1 MCSTT
6 ELHAK
11 MRDKIKEEINKA
23 GGRRA
28 LAEDKGFDYGR
39 IYNMA
44 EGVESSYPPRDLF
57 EKIFGKLDLEEED
70 DTIAVTGNT
79 KIEVEEVGPANVE
92 FMAIPLTID
101 CPEYD
106 ELRRMLNMI
115 DKDLVI
121 GFINR

>member
-11 MRDKIKEEINKA
+11 MRDKIKMEVNRA

-28 LAEDKGFDYGR
+28 LAEEKGFDYGR

-70 DTIAVTGNT
+70 DTITVTGDT
-79 KIEVEEVGPANVE
+79 KIEVGEFEPENVV
-92 FMAIPLTID
+92 FVQVPLIID

-106 ELRRMLNMI
+106 DLRKMLNEI

-121 GFINR
+121 GFDR

>member
-11 MRDKIKEEINKA
+11 MRDKIKEEINRA

-79 KIEVEEVGPANVE
+79 KIEVEEVGP
-92 FMAIPLTID
+92 
-101 CPEYD
+101 EYD

>member
-11 MRDKIKEEINKA
+11 MRDKIKMEVNRA

-28 LAEDKGFDYGR
+28 LAEEKGFDYNR

-44 EGVESSYPPRDLF
+44 EGVETSYPPRELF
-57 EKIFGKLDLEEED
+57 EKIFGKLDLEEDD
-70 DTIAVTGNT
+70 DTITVTGDT
-79 KIEVEEVGPANVE
+79 KIEVGEFEPENVV
-92 FMAIPLTID
+92 FVQVPLIID

-106 ELRRMLNMI
+106 DLRRMLNEI

-121 GFINR
+121 GFDR